1 MSKSCADDE
10 PDYMSDDFLA
20 KCIPEDIRPG
30 FKRTHKSQREYDMQK
45 KKDEQIEQSRLAK
58 KMRIPT
64 KIAEIQTREEGLQ
77 KAIDSSNKGFALLKK
92 MGYKE
97 GESLGKSN
105 TGRLE
110 PIPIE
115 VRNDRSGIG
124 REDALQRVIE
134 TKYKIRQ
141 KHREDQMKRKE
152 LSDQNFAEE
161 FRKQQSRNHKL
172 KQIEGDLNRSKKT
185 CYQLDQAKG
194 FTEPIE
200 MWFWP
205 DMNKDENDSIIDDD
219 IDGEPIKDEKQLSL
233 DTEEASV
240 TEINGYDDRVKPDF
254 IPKEDISCEFLPEEQ
269 LNIITEYLRSQ
280 YLYCLWCGITFSD
293 NQDMSSNCPGS
304 TRDDHE

>member
-1 MSKSCADDE
+1 MRLGNLC
-10 PDYMSDDFLA
+10 PV
-20 KCIPEDIRPG
+20 CDIY
-30 FKRTHKSQREYDMQK
+30 FYLQF
-45 KKDEQIEQSRLAK
+45 IEFS
-58 KMRIPT
+58 
-64 KIAEIQTREEGLQ
+64 
-77 KAIDSSNKGFALLKK
+77 
-92 MGYKE
+92 
-97 GESLGKSN
+97 
-105 TGRLE
+105 
-110 PIPIE
+110 
-115 VRNDRSGIG
+115 
-124 REDALQRVIE
+124 
-134 TKYKIRQ
+134 
-141 KHREDQMKRKE
+141 
-152 LSDQNFAEE
+152 
-161 FRKQQSRNHKL
+161 RKQQSRNHKL

-200 MWFWP
+200 IWFWP

-240 TEINGYDDRVKPDF
+240 TEITGYDDRVKPDF
-254 IPKEDISCEFLPEEQ
+254 IPKEDIGCEFLPEEQ

>member
-1 MSKSCADDE
+1 
-10 PDYMSDDFLA
+10 
-20 KCIPEDIRPG
+20 
-30 FKRTHKSQREYDMQK
+30 
-45 KKDEQIEQSRLAK
+45 
-58 KMRIPT
+58 
-64 KIAEIQTREEGLQ
+64 
-77 KAIDSSNKGFALLKK
+77 
-92 MGYKE
+92 
-97 GESLGKSN
+97 
-105 TGRLE
+105 
-110 PIPIE
+110 
-115 VRNDRSGIG
+115 
-124 REDALQRVIE
+124 
-134 TKYKIRQ
+134 
-141 KHREDQMKRKE
+141 
-152 LSDQNFAEE
+152 
-161 FRKQQSRNHKL
+161 
-172 KQIEGDLNRSKKT
+172 
-185 CYQLDQAKG
+185 
-194 FTEPIE
+194 

>member
-1 MSKSCADDE
+1 
-10 PDYMSDDFLA
+10 MSDDFLA
-20 KCIPEDIRPG
+20 KCIPEDVRPG

-124 REDALQRVIE
+124 REDALQKVIE

-161 FRKQQSRNHKL
+161 FRKQQSHNHKL

-219 IDGEPIKDEKQLSL
+219 IDGEPIKDEKQLSI

-240 TEINGYDDRVKPDF
+240 TEITGYDDRVKPDF
-254 IPKEDISCEFLPEEQ
+254 IPKEDIGCEFLPEEQ